1 MVYCPNPLLPCNCS
15 CPGTEGR
22 QNLASWKS
30 FLHGIQ
36 SWWTNPPLYKLR
48 APNRMPD
55 FPRGRGMWLFEGCRS
70 AAGHNPLVLQQSC
83 SLRESR
89 ACLHLSQDGSEGA
102 VILHPPLQRLPQ
114 QSTQARCETLPETHF
129 SILYSDVLSPLPMRD
144 TLTQKENA
152 GWHFLRKGG
161 TIAHE
166 FFCKV
171 NAQDLK
177 PQTDYHLPAAG
188 HTTSSNGDSSWNNST
203 WQLDCSF
210 EQLLPPQR
218 QIL

>member
-1 MVYCPNPLLPCNCS
+1 MGYRADEPTLRYTSFVLPTGCQIFQ
-15 CPGTEGR
+15 GG
-22 QNLASWKS
+22 
-30 FLHGIQ
+30 
-36 SWWTNPPLYKLR
+36 
-48 APNRMPD
+48 
-55 FPRGRGMWLFEGCRS
+55 EGCGCSRDAGQLPATTHWCCS
-70 AAGHNPLVLQQSC
+70 NPAASGKAEPAFTWVRMAL
-83 SLRESR
+83 
-89 ACLHLSQDGSEGA
+89 
-102 VILHPPLQRLPQ
+102 ILHPPLQRLPQ

-144 TLTQKENA
+144 TLTQKENP